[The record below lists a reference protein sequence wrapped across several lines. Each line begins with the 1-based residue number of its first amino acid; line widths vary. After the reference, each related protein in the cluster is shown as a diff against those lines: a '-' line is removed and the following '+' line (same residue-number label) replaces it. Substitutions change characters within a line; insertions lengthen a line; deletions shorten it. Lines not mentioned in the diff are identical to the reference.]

1 MVVTLCMETIAMYGE
16 DNCERLGQNMNY
28 RGIQNLISTCY
39 NGHKCDQLI
48 IHSHIRHIEHY
59 NELNI
64 ETNPTQK
71 TIIIMRECLW
81 VNVVTTLTSNVIARH
96 TTIGWTIRLK
106 QLARY

>member
-1 MVVTLCMETIAMYGE
+1 VVVTLCMETIAMYGR

-28 RGIQNLISTCY
+28 QSIQNSISTCY

-71 TIIIMRECLW
+71 TIIVMEECL
-81 VNVVTTLTSNVIARH
+81 
-96 TTIGWTIRLK
+96 
-106 QLARY
+106 